1 MEQLVCMDACLGTL
15 KDELCQVSTRVGRIP
30 LQQTVIDG
38 FTIASSLSLLAF
50 EDENDDGSD
59 NDDAD
64 KDDDDGSP
72 SDDAMST

>member
-1 MEQLVCMDACLGTL
+1 MCMDACLGTL
-15 KDELCQVSTRVGRIP
+15 KDELCQVSTRVGRIA

-50 EDENDDGSD
+50 EDESDDGSD
-59 NDDAD
+59 NDDTD
-64 KDDDDGSP
+64 EDDNDGSP